1 AVRPYLDRRRFTWV
15 FADLRGYGRSKGQR
29 GDFTLREAAS
39 DVVALAEAIGFARAA
54 VVGHSMSSLVA
65 LHLAQHHA
73 GLFERAVLL
82 TPPPPRGFGSDGAG
96 LEAMRALAL
105 GDDEARERALRAM
118 WGGRLSEPWVR
129 FKLRR
134 WRETADPEAV
144 AAYVAMF
151 ARDGLPEPDAPVDVP
166 LLAIT
171 GEKDAEPMR
180 HDAVKAALAPLA
192 GRLSVVPL
200 AESGHYPMQE
210 APPLLATLVGRF
222 LSGEG

>member
-1 AVRPYLDRRRFTWV
+1 MIGHEKFGAGDRGVFVLNDWLGDTSTWDAVRPYLDRRRFTC
-15 FADLRGYGRSKGQR
+15 
-29 GDFTLREAAS
+29 
-39 DVVALAEAIGFARAA
+39 
-54 VVGHSMSSLVA
+54 
-65 LHLAQHHA
+65 
-73 GLFERAVLL
+73 
-82 TPPPPRGFGSDGAG
+82 
-96 LEAMRALAL
+96 
-105 GDDEARERALRAM
+105 
-118 WGGRLSEPWVR
+118 
-129 FKLRR
+129 
-134 WRETADPEAV
+134 ADPEAV

-151 ARDGLPEPDAPVDVP
+151 ARDGLPDPDAPVDVP

-200 AESGHYPMQE
+200 ADSGHYPMQE